1 MPISIYNY
9 QNSKIPLML
18 ELAES
23 YLERHYAGEY
33 YLDNDWENGPN
44 TIIIFKDPNLE
55 ASILESIKAIVA
67 AYKEKHPVSKEE
79 VHKKAEKYARNQHT
93 LKQLELRDMEGHA
106 QTMRA
111 DGTVE
116 LRSRKNNAFNS
127 QYHQDMFDHY
137 RTRLNSLYLD
147 MMRIYIGLDTF
158 HQTHMFLYMYH
169 YLTSLY
175 EDGSKR
181 GYLSFLSHVEGFF
194 SRLRL
199 EGHNIDMKSEFERR
213 RTGILKDNKI
223 ILHDELAD
231 AMDQWQQT
239 WGLIAAEMNSQ
250 FRIENY
256 QDESMLG
263 LNEQYE
269 LLLENISPLDNSF
282 HSELVRNK
290 ELKSFIL
297 SKKMLV
303 FRDIINLFYLSLPI
317 FEQSM
322 VKKQFYA
329 YCTVKFI
336 EENHKE
342 DLLFVLD

>member
-18 ELAES
+18 QLSES
-23 YLERHYAGEY
+23 YLERNFAGEY

-44 TIIIFKDPNLE
+44 TIIIFKDSKFE
-55 ASILESIKAIVA
+55 SQAIESIKGIVA
-67 AYKEKHPVSKEE
+67 AFKEKYPVSKEE
-79 VHKKAEKYARNQHT
+79 INKKAEQYARNQIV
-93 LKQLELRDMEGHA
+93 LKQLELRDIEGNT
-106 QTMRA
+106 QFMRD

-116 LRSRKNNAFNS
+116 IRSRKNNAFNS
-127 QYHQDMFDHY
+127 NYHQDMFDHY
-137 RTRLNSLYLD
+137 RSRLNSVYLE

-175 EDGSKR
+175 EEGAKR

-213 RTGILKDNKI
+213 RTSILKENKI
-223 ILHDELAD
+223 ILHDELTD
-231 AMDQWQQT
+231 IMDKWKKA
-239 WGLIAAEMNSQ
+239 WAAIAVEMNSQ
-250 FRIENY
+250 FKIENY
-256 QDESMLG
+256 QDEDRLG
-263 LNEQYE
+263 LDEQFE
-269 LLLENISPLDNSF
+269 ILLENISPLDNSF
-282 HSELVRNK
+282 HSELVRNQ

-297 SKKMLV
+297 SQKMLV

-336 EENHKE
+336 EENNKE
-342 DLLFVLD
+342 DLLFVID